1 MKRTI
6 FWRLLA
12 FLLCALCI
20 YAAAVSVLQGM
31 APPFDILL
39 PLAATFLACL
49 PLAVLFSRKIAGA
62 VADPIQ
68 RITNHLEM
76 IQRGN
81 YNLHIDYPYDDE
93 LSPIIGAINQLTQNI
108 SHTLEDLTYEKEK
121 AEYILNNMDGG
132 LVLVGAGRRILQHN
146 SAIHKYFDIGD
157 EIVGQAITSLTDN
170 PDILRSV
177 DKAVENQISSV
188 FDVNLMDKSG
198 TVVSVRAI
206 PTQGAWTDSGRSAS
220 AILIFTDV
228 TQMRQMER
236 MRSEFV
242 ANVSHELKTPIT
254 SIKGFAEL
262 LDSGVVQDHA
272 LVESYLRRI
281 REESERMTN
290 LIEDILRLSS
300 LESGQSQE
308 QRPELVDLR
317 EMAEDILYSLTPQIS
332 KRNITAQAEGE
343 GCCWAVPDDMRQLLK
358 NIIENAV
365 KYNTDGG
372 SVSVVCDQG
381 DETCSVTV
389 SDTGIGIPMEHQPR
403 IFERFY
409 RVDKGRSKREGG
421 TGLGLSIVKH
431 VAAKYGGQITLTSR
445 PDEGTVIQVR
455 LPVGENPARCR
466 NQEEPS

>member
-1 MKRTI
+1 
-6 FWRLLA
+6 
-12 FLLCALCI
+12 
-20 YAAAVSVLQGM
+20 
-31 APPFDILL
+31 
-39 PLAATFLACL
+39 
-49 PLAVLFSRKIAGA
+49 
-62 VADPIQ
+62 
-68 RITNHLEM
+68 
-76 IQRGN
+76 
-81 YNLHIDYPYDDE
+81 
-93 LSPIIGAINQLTQNI
+93 
-108 SHTLEDLTYEKEK
+108 
-121 AEYILNNMDGG
+121 
-132 LVLVGAGRRILQHN
+132 
-146 SAIHKYFDIGD
+146 
-157 EIVGQAITSLTDN
+157 
-170 PDILRSV
+170 
-177 DKAVENQISSV
+177 
-188 FDVNLMDKSG
+188 
-198 TVVSVRAI
+198 
-206 PTQGAWTDSGRSAS
+206 
-220 AILIFTDV
+220 
-228 TQMRQMER
+228 
-236 MRSEFV
+236 
-242 ANVSHELKTPIT
+242 
-254 SIKGFAEL
+254 
-262 LDSGVVQDHA
+262 
-272 LVESYLRRI
+272 
-281 REESERMTN
+281 MTN